1 MTTSAAD
8 ETSTGPRID
17 PRLLEVL
24 VCPVSKS
31 ALVYDADRQELLSRK
46 AGLAFPIR
54 NGVPLLTV
62 EAARSLSDAEIEKL

>member
-8 ETSTGPRID
+8 ETSTGPRLE
-17 PRLLEVL
+17 PRRLEVL

-31 ALVYDADRQELLSRK
+31 ALVYDAGRQELLSRK